1 MKELGILC
9 AGLMGIAFAPAA
21 AAQAPQADTTVAA
34 VLSAARGYL
43 DRYRAD
49 LTFVI
54 ADEETTQRIT
64 RQVPD
69 QPEAPRS
76 RSTKSEVYFR
86 SVAGAAVWMAI
97 RDVKVVD
104 GNPVVPGPDLA
115 LALQTQEPSAV
126 ARAYKARNAKYN
138 LGRLAR
144 NFNEPTLA
152 IGILDPERASHIA
165 FESTGAHTSRG
176 VTVVTLAFKEQRND
190 ASFVHDL
197 RLRPAPVEGEIV
209 VEAGTGRIHRTVLR
223 MRLESVRAELTTT
236 YEADA
241 KLGFLVPLTFRE
253 IYEDG
258 VDRPGSIELGGEY
271 QYEHIFCDSKYTNF
285 RRFAAPAKIK

>member
-1 MKELGILC
+1 MKVLC
-9 AGLMGIAFAPAA
+9 RGALWMAIAFTPAA
-21 AAQAPQADTTVAA
+21 AARAPQADTTVAA

-43 DRYRAD
+43 DHYRAD

-76 RSTKSEVYFR
+76 RSTKSEVHFR

-97 RDVKVVD
+97 RDVKVID
-104 GNPVVPGPDLA
+104 GTPADPGPDLV
-115 LALQTQEPSAV
+115 LVLQTQEPSAV
-126 ARAYKARNAKYN
+126 ARAYKARNSKYN

-152 IGILDPERASHIA
+152 LGILDPARAPHIT
-165 FESTGAHTSRG
+165 FTSTGARTSRG
-176 VTVVTLAFKEQRND
+176 VTFVTLAFKEQRNG
-190 ASFVHDL
+190 ASFVYDL

-236 YEADA
+236 YETDA
-241 KLGFLVPLTFRE
+241 KLGILVPVTFRE
-253 IYEDG
+253 VYEDG

-285 RRFAAPAKIK
+285 RRFAATAKIK

>member
-1 MKELGILC
+1 
-9 AGLMGIAFAPAA
+9 
-21 AAQAPQADTTVAA
+21 
-34 VLSAARGYL
+34 
-43 DRYRAD
+43 
-49 LTFVI
+49 
-54 ADEETTQRIT
+54 
-64 RQVPD
+64 
-69 QPEAPRS
+69 
-76 RSTKSEVYFR
+76 
-86 SVAGAAVWMAI
+86 MAI

-104 GNPVVPGPDLA
+104 GTPVDPGPDLA
-115 LALQTQEPSAV
+115 LAFQTQEPSAV
-126 ARAYKARNAKYN
+126 ARAYKARNSKYN

-152 IGILDPERASHIA
+152 LGILDPARARHIT
-165 FESTGAHTSRG
+165 FTSTGARASRG
-176 VTVVTLAFKEQRND
+176 VTLVILAFKEQRND

-241 KLGFLVPLTFRE
+241 KLGILVPTTFRE

-271 QYEHIFCDSKYTNF
+271 QYEYIFCDSKYTNF
-285 RRFAAPAKIK
+285 RRFAATAKIK